1 MSAFLQK
8 AKDSLHIRDVYLRDL
23 RSACFD
29 GFDPKYA
36 DDLDSLEVQTMHFV
50 RRSEVVQLD
59 SQESLLFR
67 VFILLGTR
75 WVDPRVSSEEHSTQA
90 MIEAEFVAE
99 YAMSEQ
105 LEKDCLDEF
114 ALRNAS
120 YHVWPYWRELL
131 MSQCTRMHLPRL
143 VMPTTQVAQN
153 SEGSES

>member
-1 MSAFLQK
+1 
-8 AKDSLHIRDVYLRDL
+8 
-23 RSACFD
+23 
-29 GFDPKYA
+29 
-36 DDLDSLEVQTMHFV
+36 
-50 RRSEVVQLD
+50 
-59 SQESLLFR
+59 
-67 VFILLGTR
+67 
-75 WVDPRVSSEEHSTQA
+75 

-99 YAMSEQ
+99 YAMGEQ

>member
-1 MSAFLQK
+1 MGSLLQQ
-8 AKDSLHIRDVYLRDL
+8 AINNLNIRDVYLRDL
-23 RSACFD
+23 RCGCFN

-36 DDLDSLEVQTMHFV
+36 EKLDSLEVQTMHIV
-50 RRSEVVQLD
+50 RRTEVVQLD

-67 VFILLGTR
+67 VFILFGTR
-75 WVDPRVSSEEHSTQA
+75 WVDPQVDTEEHATQA

-99 YAMSEQ
+99 YAMSAK
-105 LEKDCLDEF
+105 LEKDCLNEF

-131 MSQCTRMHLPRL
+131 MSQCGRMHLPRL

-153 SEGSES
+153 SLKQ